1 MFTYRVALTSEAIPL
16 CVGWPVA
23 SRARRAGPLPA
34 VPTLILDGASDVRTP
49 VADAQS
55 VAGRI
60 PGSQLVPVPYVGHSV
75 LGSDFSTCSQGAV
88 DSFLGGEPVAQCDPA
103 QGRLFTPTGIAPTRL
118 GKLPGRTKA
127 SKTVAAPPPTVVDV
141 RAPVHRRRPRRRAR
155 DAAGDRA
162 AGLRVGHRPGQSAAA
177 SACAACSTC
186 RASAVSGF
194 VPATA
199 RGGRSR

>member
-23 SRARRAGPLPA
+23 SPAPAAPGPLPA

-75 LGSDFSTCSQGAV
+75 LGSDFSSCSQGAV
-88 DSFLGGEPVAQCDPA
+88 DSFFGGRPVAQCDPA
-103 QGRLFTPTGIAPTRL
+103 QGRVFTPT
-118 GKLPGRTKA
+118 A
-127 SKTVAAPPPTVVDV
+127 S
-141 RAPVHRRRPRRRAR
+141 RRR
-155 DAAGDRA
+155 G
-162 AGLRVGHRPGQSAAA
+162 
-177 SACAACSTC
+177 
-186 RASAVSGF
+186 
-194 VPATA
+194 
-199 RGGRSR
+199 